1 MRTNMAYIGLPPTH
15 DALGDSGRRQTM
27 CRESTEGDE
36 TPKGLVPGWIRRG
49 ELRAINAATR
59 LGSRPRYLVD
69 VDDLAAFESRR
80 AVTAATKSPRRRPK
94 RLNVD
99 VTEFF

>member
-49 ELRAINAATR
+49 ELRAINAATAGSVPSKSPASCRR
-59 LGSRPRYLVD
+59 LNGSRYLETYPVTRD
-69 VDDLAAFESRR
+69 HFVPLLAGLAGRKG
-80 AVTAATKSPRRRPK
+80 T
-94 RLNVD
+94 
-99 VTEFF
+99 